1 MDFVDPSVRTVY
13 ATLDLIGVVLYG
25 MIGATIARARN
36 FDIVGIVFLAIITAL
51 GGGMIRD
58 VLIDNGPPAALQ
70 DMRYFG
76 LALLG
81 ALLATAIH
89 MNSRSWEIFR
99 VHGDAVVL
107 GVWAATGS
115 TKALA
120 NGLPWSSAL
129 FLGVLTVVGGGMIRD
144 VLTGSVPEVFGG
156 ATLYATPAALTAALM
171 VAVYSVNESGVAGD
185 FPLLFVGMIVA
196 PVLGAGMMILSYWR
210 GWKLPG
216 TQDLSWAAQAKLRQ
230 PMTLARDMA
239 RRRFRMRRREEREAR
254 KAERAAARRGL
265 RDRFGRTSGPRDGT
279 DSE

>member
-13 ATLDLIGVVLYG
+13 SVLDLTGVVLYG

-36 FDIVGIVFLAIITAL
+36 FDFVGIIFLAIITAL
-51 GGGMIRD
+51 GGGMVRD

-76 LALLG
+76 LALIG
-81 ALLATAIH
+81 AALATAIH
-89 MNSRSWEIFR
+89 MNSRWWELFR

-115 TKALA
+115 SKALA

-129 FLGVLTVVGGGMIRD
+129 FLGVLTVVGGGII
-144 VLTGSVPEVFGG
+144 
-156 ATLYATPAALTAALM
+156 
-171 VAVYSVNESGVAGD
+171 
-185 FPLLFVGMIVA
+185 GMIVA

-216 TQDLSWAAQAKLRQ
+216 TQDLSWAAQPKLQR

-239 RRRFRMRRREEREAR
+239 RRRGRMRR
-254 KAERAAARRGL
+254 KK
-265 RDRFGRTSGPRDGT
+265 
-279 DSE
+279 

>member
-1 MDFVDPSVRTVY
+1 MDFVDPSIRTVY

-36 FDIVGIVFLAIITAL
+36 FDAVGIIFLAIVTAL

-115 TKALA
+115 AKALA

-129 FLGVLTVVGGGMIRD
+129 FLGVITVVGGGMIRD
-144 VLTGSVPEVFGG
+144 IMTGSVPEIFGG

-171 VAVYSVNESGVAGD
+171 VGIWSLNESDITGD
-185 FPLLFVGMIVA
+185 VPVLLIGMIVA
-196 PVLGAGMMILSYWR
+196 PVLGAGMTILSYWR

-216 TQDLSWAAQAKLRQ
+216 TQDLSWAAQARLRQ

-239 RRRFRMRRREEREAR
+239 RRRFRMRRRRQ
-254 KAERAAARRGL
+254 
-265 RDRFGRTSGPRDGT
+265 RDESDP
-279 DSE
+279 E